1 MTFASLGQTF
11 DANPDTPTSILAA
24 VIALGSLIVMGLL
37 VALRTLWK
45 DGKDK
50 DSAISALQNEFAKQQ
65 QEQLRSS
72 LQVTTDSTHALAES
86 AELMERATE
95 TVSEMVRA
103 LRKMPPL
110 DVIKG
115 MNDRLQG
122 IEAEADDEVVEDLL
136 GDPAPAPRTTSHP
149 RGTSTAFGGLNMIDA
164 LEELKSLSIAIEQAW
179 EAQAAEHRE
188 RLAELRIRIE
198 ELEALLG
205 DG

>member
-86 AELMERATE
+86 AELMERAMVIIHQVAGRSFPSE
-95 TVSEMVRA
+95 TYSEILHQLRELRA
-103 LRKMPPL
+103 
-110 DVIKG
+110 I
-115 MNDRLQG
+115 Q
-122 IEAEADDEVVEDLL
+122 E
-136 GDPAPAPRTTSHP
+136 
-149 RGTSTAFGGLNMIDA
+149 
-164 LEELKSLSIAIEQAW
+164 
-179 EAQAAEHRE
+179 E
-188 RLAELRIRIE
+188 RLRRS
-198 ELEALLG
+198 G
-205 DG
+205 G